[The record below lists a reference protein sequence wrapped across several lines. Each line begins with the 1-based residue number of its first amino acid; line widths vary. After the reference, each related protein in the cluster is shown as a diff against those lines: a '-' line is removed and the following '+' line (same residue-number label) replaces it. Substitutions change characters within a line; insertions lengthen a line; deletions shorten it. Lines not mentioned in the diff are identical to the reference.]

1 MPSFDLSSDSSIP
14 HSKQQ
19 AFTKTSRNVMEV
31 LVVEEVE
38 KQFQSLP
45 PKTAKYIKANEVI
58 AYALNRLP
66 ALYATS
72 KRGWQRQWH
81 RGKTEMHQKITTA
94 VRQGIIAVQQDPLR
108 ANDPLTFP
116 DEKATQ
122 TALEGLKVLLQRED
136 LSWENL
142 TDVVEQTLID
152 TLRGEITWCVPDGL
166 DQETLDWEQHQI

>member
-1 MPSFDLSSDSSIP
+1 
-14 HSKQQ
+14 
-19 AFTKTSRNVMEV
+19 MEV
-31 LVVEEVE
+31 LVAEEME

-45 PKTAKYIKANEVI
+45 TKTVKYIKASEVI

-81 RGKTEMHQKITTA
+81 RGKTEMYEKITTA

-108 ANDPLTFP
+108 ANDPLIFA
-116 DEKATQ
+116 EENAASV
-122 TALEGLKVLLQRED
+122 ALQGLKVLLQCED

-142 TDVVEQTLID
+142 TVVVEQTLIN
-152 TLRGEITWCVPDGL
+152 TSTGKITWRQSGRS
-166 DQETLDWEQHQI
+166 QKEIFDWEKHQI

>member
-1 MPSFDLSSDSSIP
+1 MPIFDSSFDSSILN
-14 HSKQQ
+14 SQQ
-19 AFTKTSRNVMEV
+19 NAFTKSSRNVMEV

-45 PKTAKYIKANEVI
+45 AKTAKYIKASEVI

-81 RGKTEMHQKITTA
+81 RGKTEMYQKITTA

-108 ANDPLTFP
+108 ANDLLIFP
-116 DEKATQ
+116 DEDAASA
-122 TALEGLKVLLQRED
+122 ALQGLKVLLQRED
-136 LSWENL
+136 ISWENL
-142 TDVVEQTLID
+142 TDVVKQTLIN
-152 TLRGEITWCVPDGL
+152 TSRGKITWRQPGRPDNQL
-166 DQETLDWEQHQI
+166 FDWEKHQM